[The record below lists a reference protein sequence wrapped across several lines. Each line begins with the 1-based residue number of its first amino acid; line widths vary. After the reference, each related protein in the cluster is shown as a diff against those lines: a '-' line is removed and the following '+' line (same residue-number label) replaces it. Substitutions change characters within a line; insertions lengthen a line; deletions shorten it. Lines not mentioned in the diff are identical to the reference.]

1 MQRAAPAD
9 QDIDALLQDLRQQG
23 LADVL
28 LVQTHI
34 SWLLMGGQRVW
45 KIKKPVHLPF
55 LDFRTLA
62 QRRHCCEEE
71 LRLNR
76 RFAPELYLGLRP
88 LWRDA
93 AGRLSWHA
101 PDLADTAEIARSPRS
116 AHSAA
121 ETASRTPSEW
131 AVEMWRFP
139 ADALLSARL
148 MAAAPTPA
156 NSPALAPSAKRQ
168 PPRQAHANDAIDTA
182 GLAGAIIPLDDTANA
197 PVNAPGLHALGQR
210 LAQFHAQAS
219 AANPDPRYGSP
230 ELIRAEVD
238 QVLRTLRKSAL
249 AAHVPAWQA
258 WVEAQSQRL
267 WPLWQ
272 ARQRL
277 VREGHGDLHLGNL
290 VVLGDAI
297 APFDGIEFQPAM
309 RWLDPVNDIAFLSM
323 DLHAHGRSDLA
334 SHLMDGWLQ
343 TSGDY
348 AGLGA
353 WRFYEVYRALVRAMV
368 AQLTPGQ
375 SEQGQRY
382 VDLLDRWTGAAAQA
396 ELAAPAS
403 APHRPPLLITSG
415 LSGSGKST
423 VAAAVMARLGAVR
436 LRSDVER
443 KRLFGLAA
451 LDDSAQRGLNI
462 YTPEATAR
470 TFAHLGKLAEG
481 TLEAGWPVVIDAAF
495 LRREQRDAIR
505 ELARH
510 KGLPFAILHCQ
521 APEAI
526 LRQRI
531 AQRQAQ
537 GQDPSEATADVLARQ
552 QQWLEPLD
560 EGEQAMVCHIDTRQ
574 RDWLTA
580 CLADLDK
587 FQIKEKND

>member
-1 MQRAAPAD
+1 MRSGKEEKRRIIIGRMPDSSPRETPKPPMQRTAPAD
-9 QDIDALLQDLRQQG
+9 QDIEALLQELRQQG
-23 LADVL
+23 LADVA

-62 QRRHCCEEE
+62 QRQHCCEEE

-93 AGRLSWHA
+93 AGRLRWHA
-101 PDLADTAEIARSPRS
+101 PDTPTTNANRI
-116 AHSAA
+116 
-121 ETASRTPSEW
+121 PSEW
-131 AVEMWRFP
+131 AVEMQRFP

-148 MAAAPTPA
+148 TAAQAKQARTHHAPV
-156 NSPALAPSAKRQ
+156 
-168 PPRQAHANDAIDTA
+168 
-182 GLAGAIIPLDDTANA
+182 ANA
-197 PVNAPGLHALGQR
+197 AIGPAADPVSAPGLHALGQR

-238 QVLRTLRKSAL
+238 QVLRTLRQGAL

-334 SHLMDGWLQ
+334 AHLMDGWLQ

-348 AGLGA
+348 AGLGT

-375 SEQGQRY
+375 AAQGQRY
-382 VDLLDRWTGAAAQA
+382 VDLLDRWTAGTAAQA
-396 ELAAPAS
+396 APAAPAN
-403 APHRPPLLITSG
+403 APHRPPLLITCG

-451 LDDSAQRGLNI
+451 LEDSAQRGLNI

-470 TFAHLGKLAEG
+470 TFARLGELAAG
-481 TLEAGWPVVIDAAF
+481 ALEAGWPVVIDAAF
-495 LRREQRDAIR
+495 LRREQRDAMHA
-505 ELARH
+505 LARQR
-510 KGLPFAILHCQ
+510 GLPFAILHCQ
-521 APEAI
+521 APEAV

-531 AQRQAQ
+531 ALRQNQ

-560 EGEQAMVCHIDTRQ
+560 DGEQAVACHIDTRQ

-580 CLADLDK
+580 CLDDLAK
-587 FQIKEKND
+587 FQIKGKHDS